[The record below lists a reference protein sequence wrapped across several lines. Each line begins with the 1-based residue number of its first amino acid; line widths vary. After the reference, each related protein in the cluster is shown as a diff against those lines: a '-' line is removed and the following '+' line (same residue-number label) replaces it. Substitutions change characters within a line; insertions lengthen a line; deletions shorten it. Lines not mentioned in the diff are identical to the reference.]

1 MSRIGQKP
9 IEIPAG
15 VTVTVANG
23 VVTVKGKLG
32 ELRLDLP
39 KIISAEVVDGK
50 QVKVSRPGDSRQE
63 KSFHGLTRT
72 LIANMLVG
80 VAQGY
85 SKALEIEGVGYKAS
99 IQGPNLMLSL
109 GFATPVTYAIPAG
122 IKVTEEGGTKL
133 VVSGSDK
140 QKVGDAAARIRG
152 FYPVEPYKGKGI
164 RYKDEHVRRK
174 EGKTVA

>member
-15 VTVTVANG
+15 VTVMVAGG

-39 KIISAEVVDGK
+39 KIITAEVVDGK
-50 QVKVSRPGDSRQE
+50 QVKVTRLGDTRQD
-63 KSFHGLTRT
+63 KSFHGLIRT
-72 LIANMLVG
+72 LIANMLIG
-80 VAQGY
+80 VTQGY
-85 SKALEIEGVGYKAS
+85 SKALEIEGVGYKAA
-99 IQGPNLMLSL
+99 IQSANLMLSL
-109 GFATPVTYAIPAG
+109 GFASPVVYPIPAG

-140 QKVGDAAARIRG
+140 QKVGDVAARIRG

>member
-1 MSRIGQKP
+1 M
-9 IEIPAG
+9 
-15 VTVTVANG
+15 
-23 VVTVKGKLG
+23 
-32 ELRLDLP
+32 
-39 KIISAEVVDGK
+39 
-50 QVKVSRPGDSRQE
+50 
-63 KSFHGLTRT
+63 
-72 LIANMLVG
+72 
-80 VAQGY
+80 
-85 SKALEIEGVGYKAS
+85 
-99 IQGPNLMLSL
+99 
-109 GFATPVTYAIPAG
+109 PVTYAIPAG